1 MGALET
7 NKKNVHRFKQ
17 PFVVSKMRSFMIVFV
32 FCKCKYTSSI
42 LTTGNIVEC
51 PTIHVDA
58 KAIKVLKS
66 LNVFKLVTCIMIHNF
81 QE

>member
-17 PFVVSKMRSFMIVFV
+17 PFVVSKIRSLMIVFV

-42 LTTGNIVEC
+42 LVIGNIIEC
-51 PTIHVDA
+51 PTRHVDA
-58 KAIKVLKS
+58 KAVKVLKS
-66 LNVFKLVTCIMIHNF
+66 SNVF
-81 QE
+81 

>member
-17 PFVVSKMRSFMIVFV
+17 PFVVSKIRSVMIVFL

-42 LTTGNIVEC
+42 LAIGNIVEC
-51 PTIHVDA
+51 PTGHVDA
-58 KAIKVLKS
+58 KAVKILKS
-66 LNVFKLVTCIMIHNF
+66 SSVF
-81 QE
+81 